1 MKTFLYD
8 VRMSWVKGHKNPI
21 RMTSNIKRNLLV
33 YAIRNWKCKTGFR
46 HGWMETFNECIQ
58 NLPLLL
64 QLLALL
70 FFHLAL
76 LSSSLSSC
84 VGKDDHQQPA
94 PNLHF
99 TDQQLQQKSVSLFS
113 TVLAKSLQ
121 LNLISGSWMM
131 MSSRLRPGASILIS
145 T

>member
-8 VRMSWVKGHKNPI
+8 VRISSVEGHKNPI
-21 RMTSNIKRNLLV
+21 QTTSNIKGNLLD
-33 YAIRNWKCKTGFR
+33 YAIRNWKCKTGFW

-76 LSSSLSSC
+76 FSSSLSSC

-113 TVLAKSLQ
+113 TVLAKFLQ
-121 LNLISGSWMM
+121 LNLISGSWVR
-131 MSSRLRPGASILIS
+131 SSRLRPRASILKLA
-145 T
+145 